1 MEDFRSRVNLVPQ
14 PLGARAKQNK
24 PAFSSNTTS
33 STPSVISIAST
44 SDSPPP
50 KKPDNSHRTVWEL
63 SDSEDDG
70 PRGNAPPQKPK
81 QSLPRSDLP
90 LTQRRD
96 NMSSQSQKPPS
107 KYGAGIPIHIPSNR
121 DLPKQPVAAHNA
133 LWETF
138 DEPKDDVLYDPIK
151 GSADAEKDLK
161 DLLQQ
166 TFDGREEGEG
176 EGEPIDMSEA
186 IVEGFKDGIT
196 LLPHQV
202 VGRRWMAER
211 ESGKKTGGILADDMG
226 LGKTIQTI
234 TRIVD
239 GKPRRSDKEDGWAA
253 ATLVISPVGLVGQ
266 WADEISKMAK
276 GLRVIQHH
284 GQSRTTDPSVLE
296 HAHVVVTSY
305 NTVSSEYAA
314 YTPDAKDESKAKKKS
329 QKKKSLDSD
338 SESDEL
344 SSETFGRTL
353 KAKKPASKSKQKDA
367 LFRVKWWRIVLDE
380 AHNIRNRN
388 TKASQACCALE
399 GKYRWCLTGTPLQNS
414 VEDIYAL
421 LKFLRVRPLNDWQR
435 FNEQIFKPVKSG
447 KSVRAMKRLHVCPYD
462 SLTLVER
469 WLTAI
474 RASQVV
480 LKAIML
486 RRQKTDMLNG
496 RALIELPKRNLDI
509 IHCAFDDEER
519 QFYESV
525 EHRIEEQMQKL
536 LRSGDVMKN
545 YTHVLVLLLR
555 LRQACNHPSLVSKDY
570 KVDRDAVESRPA
582 TKEDDDADGL
592 AALLGQATISDGR
605 KCQVCQTSLTSD
617 NIAEDD
623 EHCKDCI
630 GLVRRA
636 ARKSIGATPG
646 LPAESAKTR
655 KILELL
661 EDISSRTEEDG
672 EPSNEKTIIFSQF
685 TSMLD
690 IIEQFLKHE
699 GIKFARY
706 DGSMT
711 KDKREASLEKI
722 RNSKSTHVILISFK
736 AGGVGLNLTACNN
749 VILVDLWWNPAL
761 EEQAFDRAHRFGQK
775 RDVNIYKL
783 TIEKTVEERILALQ
797 DTKRALAN
805 AALSGDK
812 LKNNKLG
819 LDDLMALFRPGR
831 DDDEDED

>member
-1 MEDFRSRVNLVPQ
+1 
-14 PLGARAKQNK
+14 
-24 PAFSSNTTS
+24 
-33 STPSVISIAST
+33 
-44 SDSPPP
+44 
-50 KKPDNSHRTVWEL
+50 
-63 SDSEDDG
+63 
-70 PRGNAPPQKPK
+70 
-81 QSLPRSDLP
+81 
-90 LTQRRD
+90 
-96 NMSSQSQKPPS
+96 MSSQSQRVPS
-107 KYGAGIPIHIPSNR
+107 KSGAGIPIHIPSNR

-138 DEPKDDVLYDPIK
+138 DELKDDVLYDPIK

-186 IVEGFKDGIT
+186 TVEGFKDGIK

-266 WADEISKMAK
+266 WADEISKMAR

-296 HAHVVVTSY
+296 RAHVVVTSY

-314 YTPDAKDESKAKKKS
+314 YTPDAKDESKPKKS
-329 QKKKSLDSD
+329 QKKKSVDSD

-353 KAKKPASKSKQKDA
+353 KAKKSAPKGKQKNA
-367 LFRVKWWRIVLDE
+367 LFKVKWWRIVLDE

-447 KSVRAMKRLHVCPYD
+447 KSVRAMKRLHV
-462 SLTLVER
+462 
-469 WLTAI
+469 
-474 RASQVV
+474 V

-509 IHCAFDDEER
+509 INCAFDDEER
-519 QFYESV
+519 HFYNSIEN
-525 EHRIEEQMQKL
+525 RIEEQMQKL
-536 LRSGDVMKN
+536 IRSGDVMKN

-582 TKEDDDADGL
+582 TKEDDDTDSL

-623 EHCKDCI
+623 EHCQDCI

-636 ARKSIGATPG
+636 ARKSIGVTPG

-672 EPSNEKTIIFSQF
+672 EPTNEKTIIFSQF

-690 IIEQFLKHE
+690 IIEQFLNHE
-699 GIKFARY
+699 GIKFVRY

-722 RNSKSTHVILISFK
+722 RNSKSTNVILISFK

-831 DDDEDED
+831 DEDEDED